1 MLAYII
7 RRLLYAIPILVGVN
21 LFTFALFFVVDVYK
35 RQAPISEPTSS
46 LDS

>member
-21 LFTFALFFVVDVYK
+21 LLTFGLFFVVMAFLYIYK
-35 RQAPISEPTSS
+35 AT
-46 LDS
+46 